1 MKPTLPSINS
11 SQLKADLYLQL
22 SRMEEAGLTQQHAV
36 EILDNHQN
44 KFTKNLK
51 LFQQY
56 LKAGKPITESG
67 FKAGIFSAFDK
78 EIIHAGETS
87 GNMENVYKQ
96 LAKLYSHKAIN
107 IKQIKTKLSLPILIL
122 TLFIFIQPLP
132 ALVLNTITAS
142 EYLWATI
149 GTLLR
154 IALFFYII
162 LNLVNWLTR
171 GPLKFLGL
179 AKPIYQLQLI
189 LPGIS
194 KWFIT
199 RQINNFLT
207 YLSLM
212 LTAGIAISEA
222 LPKAI
227 NTINNPLFG
236 SKFNPAV
243 SAINKGISLAESLRL
258 VAEIDEKIIQQ
269 IKVGEES
276 GKLAETIQH
285 FTDIKRNELIAQ
297 DKFLAEW
304 IPRLI
309 YFVILVSVAYS
320 MVTSSSISS
329 IP

>member
-22 SRMEEAGLTQQHAV
+22 SRMEEAGLTPQHAV
-36 EILDNHQN
+36 EVLDSHHN
-44 KFTKNLK
+44 KTTKHLK

-56 LKAGKPITESG
+56 LKAGKSITESG
-67 FKAGIFSAFDK
+67 FNAGIFSTFDK

-96 LAKLYSHKAIN
+96 LAKLYANKAIN
-107 IKQIKTKLSLPILIL
+107 IKQIKTKLSLPVLIL

-132 ALVLNTITAS
+132 ALIVNTISAS
-142 EYLWATI
+142 EYLWASI

-154 IALFFYII
+154 IALLFYII
-162 LNLVNWLTR
+162 LNLVSWLTR

-179 AKPIYQLQLI
+179 AKSIYQLQLL
-189 LPGIS
+189 LPWIS
-194 KWFIT
+194 KWFLT

-212 LTAGIAISEA
+212 LSAGIAISEA

-236 SKFNPAV
+236 SKFNPAA
-243 SAINKGISLAESLRL
+243 SAINKGSSLTESLRL
-258 VAEIDEKIIQQ
+258 VPEMDEKIIQQ
-269 IKVGEES
+269 IKIGEES

-285 FTDIKRNELIAQ
+285 FTNIKRNELIAQ
-297 DKFLAEW
+297 DNFLAEW
-304 IPRLI
+304 IPRII
-309 YFVILVSVAYS
+309 YFLIVSIVAYS
-320 MVTSSSISS
+320 IVTGPTLSSI
-329 IP
+329 